1 MENLNK
7 IVQKTYY
14 SNSNEGLDAIFYLYK
29 IGKNVFC
36 NAVVKAKDN
45 YAYNIEIDKEFR
57 PISNELSITGQ
68 RLQDTTISSAS
79 IRIKNGIPFTNYAYT
94 GAIYLISAMWNTN

>member
-29 IGKNVFC
+29 TGKKVFC
-36 NAVVKAKDN
+36 HAIVKAKDN
-45 YAYNIEIDKEFR
+45 YTYNIEIDKKFR

-68 RLQDTTISSAS
+68 SLQDTIIRSAS
-79 IRIKNGIPFTNYAYT
+79 IIIKNGIPFTNYAYT
-94 GAIYLISAMWNTN
+94 GAIYLISAMWNTD